1 MIEHNLTAIRTQIEK
16 TATQAKRQLSDIHLV
31 AVGKKQPMAKITAM
45 VEAGHRLFGENRV
58 QEAYEH
64 WSDLKIQHLDLTL
77 HLIGPLQSNKAK
89 EAVTLF
95 DVIETIDRPK
105 IARAIAS
112 EAKRQGKKIEC
123 YIQVNT
129 GEEEQKSGVL
139 PSELENLLALCQ
151 REGLHITGLMCI
163 PPINDPPAIHFA
175 LLQQLAKKYDLPN
188 LSMGMSGDFEK
199 AIPLG
204 ATHIRIGTALFG
216 AREKLD

>member
-1 MIEHNLTAIRTQIEK
+1 MIEQNLTTVRIQIKK
-16 TATQAKRQLSDIHLV
+16 TAEQAKRSADAVHLV
-31 AVGKKQPMAKITAM
+31 AVSKKQPMAKITAM
-45 VEAGHRLFGENRV
+45 IDAGHRLFGENRV

-64 WSDLKIQHLDLTL
+64 WSDLKNQQPDLTL

-89 EAVTLF
+89 EAVHLF
-95 DVIETIDRPK
+95 DVIETIDRSK

-112 EAKRQGKKIEC
+112 ETKKQNKAIEC

-139 PSELENLLALCQ
+139 PSELESLLTLCK
-151 REGLHITGLMCI
+151 EEDLNITGLMCI
-163 PPINDPPAIHFA
+163 PPIHEPPAIHFA
-175 LLQQLAKKYDLPN
+175 LLQQLAQKYGLPN

-204 ATHIRIGTALFG
+204 ATHIRVGTALFG
-216 AREKLD
+216 AREK